1 MKEICN
7 VSWLV
12 LLTFCIHKGSHA
24 LDLWL
29 PNNHTETFY
38 ECLADSL
45 DLLTS
50 SYILELFCISY
61 LRSTTWQYIF
71 QYGMFIL
78 LLSVLSG
85 SLSLTCLA
93 CLLILSIEVIIHSG
107 LTIVP
112 RDNVHMPV
120 WWRQFQ
126 VTLVCVTLKQ
136 TKTTSQQSLSD
147 AWLIRI
153 CVCL

>member
-29 PNNHTETFY
+29 PNNHTETCY

-45 DLLTS
+45 GLLTS
-50 SYILELFCISY
+50 SYILNYSVFLTY
-61 LRSTTWQYIF
+61 ALPHGSTF
-71 QYGMFIL
+71 FSMACSSCFSL
-78 LLSVLSG
+78 LSG

-93 CLLILSIEVIIHSG
+93 CLLILSIEIIIHSG
-107 LTIVP
+107 LTVVP
-112 RDNVHMPV
+112 RDSVHMPV

-126 VTLVCVTLKQ
+126 VTLVCVALKQ